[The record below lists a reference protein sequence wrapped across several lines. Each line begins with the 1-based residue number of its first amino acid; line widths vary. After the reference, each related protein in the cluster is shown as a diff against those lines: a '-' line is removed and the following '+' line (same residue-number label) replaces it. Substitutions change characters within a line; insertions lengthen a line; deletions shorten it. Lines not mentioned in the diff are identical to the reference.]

1 MEAGVSAE
9 VSVSGEDSVSEKPAS
24 VMDGNND
31 LLKNPV
37 EFYCR
42 QSFCMIYFT
51 GLNR

>member
-9 VSVSGEDSVSEKPAS
+9 VSVSGEDGVSAKARERN
-24 VMDGNND
+24 GD